1 MLFSD
6 PAIPS
11 ITRTFSGSQ
20 FPSKLTASFVE
31 VTSVVLGLETAR
43 DRGQLSSLSREVL
56 TIMFAHCVLCQ
67 GWPGS
72 R

>member
-6 PAIPS
+6 PAIPC

-43 DRGQLSSLSREVL
+43 DRGQ
-56 TIMFAHCVLCQ
+56 FQ
-67 GWPGS
+67 
-72 R
+72 